1 MPCCRVLSLFNSKL
15 IRSQLDDGVDSFLLD
30 LAKHV
35 LHTALPEDA
44 DELNEAVGAT
54 TTSAQRGPTSRG
66 LGDQDIGKAAAD
78 TAKRLSQ
85 LKSSVLEPMLVQILR
100 EQVIRYADRQ
110 AVYLG
115 GFGACGDLLC
125 VVELVTTVTR
135 RLAVSLAKV
144 ARQNCGVSGDASI

>member
-1 MPCCRVLSLFNSKL
+1 MDR
-15 IRSQLDDGVDSFLLD
+15 FLLD

-54 TTSAQRGPTSRG
+54 NTHAQRGATSRG
-66 LGDQDIGKAAAD
+66 LGDQHIAKAAAD

-85 LKSSVLEPMLVQILR
+85 LKSSVLEPTLVQILR

-110 AVYLG
+110 
-115 GFGACGDLLC
+115 
-125 VVELVTTVTR
+125 
-135 RLAVSLAKV
+135 
-144 ARQNCGVSGDASI
+144 GVWSRGVDA